1 MRKPALRL
9 LAAGWVIESMIAVT
23 YTKGGDMEKDE
34 FVAAVFEAAT
44 QDGLKI
50 DVDRKGRKR
59 IWFNPNSRKYL
70 DEERIAALHP
80 AILQPGIGS
89 GEMNRLIESVAPG
102 RPCTH
107 VGMREIVER
116 IR

>member
-1 MRKPALRL
+1 
-9 LAAGWVIESMIAVT
+9 
-23 YTKGGDMEKDE
+23 MEKDE
-34 FVAAVFEAAT
+34 FVAAVFEAAKH
-44 QDGLKI
+44 DGLQI

-59 IWFNPNSRKYL
+59 IWFNLKSRKCL

-80 AILQPGIGS
+80 DILGPGLR
-89 GEMNRLIESVAPG
+89 ERDMNELIEAAAPG

-107 VGMREIVER
+107 VGMRRIVER